1 MSKTLHTPKGR
12 FTREA
17 DGFWTSCCQKRLKYS
32 VNAGGGTWETGTLT
46 IDQSY
51 VVRRMVHWM
60 ATPRSLS
67 ATVRARSSTS
77 KERFRKDALRELQL
91 MSKAMIQEK
100 GLLNH
105 SQAALILGVTP
116 ARVTE
121 LVRLGKLS
129 RFDFLGRTYVSVKEV
144 NARCLKRS

>member
-1 MSKTLHTPKGR
+1 MSKRLHTLPAV

-17 DGFWTSCCQKRLKYS
+17 GRFWTSRNQKRLKYS

-77 KERFRKDALRELQL
+77 KGRFRKNALRELQL
-91 MSKAMIQEK
+91 MSKAMVQER

-121 LVRLGKLS
+121 LVRLGKLR
-129 RFDFLGRTYVSVKEV
+129 RFNFLGRTYVSVKEV

>member
-1 MSKTLHTPKGR
+1 VSKTLHTPKGR

-17 DGFWTSCCQKRLKYS
+17 DGFWTSCGQKRLKYS

-77 KERFRKDALRELQL
+77 KGRFRKNALRELQL
-91 MSKAMIQEK
+91 MSKAMVQER

-121 LVRLGKLS
+121 LVRLGKLR
-129 RFDFLGRTYVSVKEV
+129 RFNFLGRTYVSVKEV